1 MKETRTPRLMI
12 AAPKSGG
19 GKTTIVCALLRALQ
33 KMGLTAAAFKSG
45 PDYIDPLFHSRVL
58 QTASHT
64 LDLFLFGRGGQG
76 AATARYLLASGS
88 DGADIAVLEGAMGY
102 YDGVGTTSEASAYDL
117 AKVTNTPVVLVVD
130 GSGAGLSLAAQIKGT
145 AAFRRDS
152 RIAGFIVNHVK
163 PGVYAYFKDAWEKE
177 TGLTAFGCFPDMAG
191 CAFASRHL
199 GLVTAGEIED
209 FRSSI
214 PGPVSAAFAVR
225 SACAGAGRACPHRCG
240 QGRSL
245 LLLL

>member
-1 MKETRTPRLMI
+1 
-12 AAPKSGG
+12 
-19 GKTTIVCALLRALQ
+19 
-33 KMGLTAAAFKSG
+33 
-45 PDYIDPLFHSRVL
+45 
-58 QTASHT
+58 
-64 LDLFLFGRGGQG
+64 
-76 AATARYLLASGS
+76 
-88 DGADIAVLEGAMGY
+88 MGY

-199 GLVTAGEIED
+199 GLVTAGRLKISE
-209 FRSSI
+209 
-214 PGPVSAAFAVR
+214 VK
-225 SACAGAGRACPHRCG
+225 
-240 QGRSL
+240 
-245 LLLL
+245 